1 MRGSGGAR
9 VASEDAS
16 GCGGRGAGPRSDS
29 GCREVGA
36 GSWARQAGGG
46 CGGAGAV
53 EAEGG
58 RKPGARGAAGC
69 VNSAVSPSGAAG
81 AGGSGAT
88 TLDEGRVPLVR
99 VRSGPPGPFPPC
111 QACTSA
117 LARPPGAGG
126 PVCETS
132 LAVRVRVREQTVHGP
147 GPCASHGPAC
157 ALPPGLRHSGP
168 SRECLP
174 RACLSGPVLDRCGGP
189 CLSLSRAPVP
199 ATVRRHPRIPSRQV
213 GRGLLPA
220 RPAVRR
226 ADAAR
231 RVRGAAP
238 GVRPASVG
246 HRCPLRG
253 RDRLRM
259 GQVGRRLQPLTPG
272 ETSREGWLRQLCH
285 VRLRPNTGFWGL
297 RACRRRCTGLVDGT
311 EQGEARNGPRGS
323 PPFKTCDLFH
333 GIMLPSKPP

>member
-1 MRGSGGAR
+1 MPPRWTRA
-9 VASEDAS
+9 AFPWCAS
-16 GCGGRGAGPRSDS
+16 G
-29 GCREVGA
+29 
-36 GSWARQAGGG
+36 QA
-46 CGGAGAV
+46 
-53 EAEGG
+53 
-58 RKPGARGAAGC
+58 
-69 VNSAVSPSGAAG
+69 
-81 AGGSGAT
+81 
-88 TLDEGRVPLVR
+88 
-99 VRSGPPGPFPPC
+99 PPALFPPC

-226 ADAAR
+226 ARADAGR
-231 RVRGAAP
+231 WVRGAAP

>member
-1 MRGSGGAR
+1 MWRC
-9 VASEDAS
+9 
-16 GCGGRGAGPRSDS
+16 GCGG
-29 GCREVGA
+29 
-36 GSWARQAGGG
+36 GGG
-46 CGGAGAV
+46 RAQ
-53 EAEGG
+53 
-58 RKPGARGAAGC
+58 ARGARCSGLC
-69 VNSAVSPSGAAG
+69 EICSVAVGSCGG
-81 AGGSGAT
+81 GGRRAGGSGAT

-259 GQVGRRLQPLTPG
+259 GQVGRRLQPLTSG